1 LSEFPH
7 GRQKTRYFILC
18 MRTLGIA
25 CTAVLATALSLALAG
40 SALATPVKA
49 RLGQS
54 PAQVRKYWTPERMQR
69 AVPVAERRLSLA
81 GLLRPRGKPGG
92 GSSWSATEV
101 AITPGTP
108 LTAHGKVF
116 FSAGS
121 ANYVCSGTALDGN
134 VVWTAGHCVNEG
146 PGGYYT
152 NFVFVPAYRDGVAP
166 YGTFPATSL
175 LTSDSWALSGEFGV
189 DVGAA
194 VPATNAAGQTLS
206 EAVVE
211 RPIVFNATRDQA
223 YDVYGYPAAKRFSGN
238 RLYVCKTA
246 WSRDDTSTTPDTIGV
261 PCNMTG
267 GSSGGGWVT
276 SAGAV
281 ASVTSYGYS
290 SLKNVL
296 FGPHLESE
304 AQQVYDAAVAAATP

>member
-1 LSEFPH
+1 
-7 GRQKTRYFILC
+7 
-18 MRTLGIA
+18 MRRLGIA
-25 CTAVLATALSLALAG
+25 CIVALAATLSFADG
-40 SALATPVKA
+40 ALADPVSV

-54 PAQVRKYWTPERMQR
+54 PAQVRKYWTPERMR
-69 AVPVAERRLSLA
+69 NAVPVVERRLSLA
-81 GLLRPRGKPGG
+81 GLVGPRGKPGG
-92 GSSWSATEV
+92 GSSWSAKEV
-101 AITPGTP
+101 TITPGTP

-121 ANYVCSGTALDGN
+121 TNYVCSGTALDGN

-152 NFVFVPAYRDGVAP
+152 NFVFVPAYRDGTAP
-166 YGTFPATSL
+166 YGSFAATQL
-175 LTSDSWALSGEFGV
+175 LTSDSWALAGEFGV

-194 VPATNAAGQTLS
+194 VPATNGAGQTLS

-211 RPIVFNATRDQA
+211 RPIAFNTTPNQA

-238 RLYVCKTA
+238 RLYLCKTA
-246 WSRDDTSTTPDTIGV
+246 WSRNDSSATPATMGV

-276 SAGAV
+276 SGGAV

-290 SLKNVL
+290 SLKDVL
-296 FGPHLESE
+296 FGPHLEAE
-304 AQQVYDAAVAAATP
+304 AQQVYDAAVVAATP